1 MSKDTIKSLKKQNDE
16 LKAEIECIRKDF
28 KKLEQDAKISEAR
41 STQNDDSGSTPDK
54 ETLKSLEYLSN
65 EYDDVRRSQSSAKQ
79 RFSKF
84 ESRLNVL
91 EEKVEGLSKSI
102 VEMEEYSYAYNVKL
116 VGIPEHNP
124 KETAMETSALCVK
137 IFNAMGAKV
146 SIPDIDI
153 AHRVQPRRNNG
164 GRARPIVCKFVRR
177 LAREQVM
184 AVRRNMRSVDP
195 RQVNLPPETSLNQ
208 AGVYDHLTPRRQKLF
223 ADAKSFKVNNNFKF
237 CWTKNAMIYL
247 RKSED
252 SPPIKVNDQRDLE
265 LLTNSSTESVLIN
278 S

>member
-84 ESRLNVL
+84 ESRLNDL

-116 VGIPEHNP
+116 VGIPDLNP
-124 KETAMETSALCVK
+124 KETAIETSMLCVK
-137 IFNAMGAKV
+137 IFNAMGAEV
-146 SIPDIDI
+146 SISDIDI
-153 AHRVQPRRNNG
+153 AHRVKPRRNNG
-164 GRARPIVCKFVRR
+164 GQARPIVCKFVRR
-177 LAREQVM
+177 LARERVM

-223 ADAKSFKVNNNFKF
+223 ADAKSFKVNNNFKI
-237 CWTKNAMIYL
+237 CLTSNAIIYL

-265 LLTNSSTESVLIN
+265 LLTNSRTESILIN